1 MSGIIFFKT
10 ANLSAAKEFYE
21 GVLGMKLWKD
31 QGKCLIFQQGSMKLG
46 FCEGEVS
53 ETSGTITFVYDSA
66 TEVDERYAR
75 FQKIATGKPEYSEYY
90 KIYHFWAKDFEGRS
104 LEFQCFMQPEQ
115 QVKVNT
121 SLDILNPDKSKPK
134 LLLTRMI
141 PENAVEKLKQLFEV
155 HANTA
160 PRNLSKAELLHQIPE
175 MDALLCLLG
184 DTIDKQV
191 MDAAQKLRVIS
202 NYAVGYNNIDT
213 DYAKSR
219 NIAVCNTPGV
229 LTESTAD
236 LAWALI
242 MAASRRIAE
251 SDRYVR
257 RGKFEGWE
265 PLLMLGQDLHQRT
278 LGILGLGRIGEA
290 VGRRATGFGM
300 KILYYSRTEKSPDY
314 SATKV
319 DLETLL
325 RKSDILSIHAPLTD
339 ETKGLLGAREL
350 AMMKETAV
358 LINTGRGPIVDE
370 KAMIKA
376 LQEKRIFAAGLDVY
390 AQEPFIPQ
398 ELLDLENVVLLPHI
412 GSASFATRAAMGDM
426 AAENAIAIVKGK
438 QPKSRIV

>member
-1 MSGIIFFKT
+1 
-10 ANLSAAKEFYE
+10 
-21 GVLGMKLWKD
+21 
-31 QGKCLIFQQGSMKLG
+31 
-46 FCEGEVS
+46 
-53 ETSGTITFVYDSA
+53 
-66 TEVDERYAR
+66 
-75 FQKIATGKPEYSEYY
+75 
-90 KIYHFWAKDFEGRS
+90 
-104 LEFQCFMQPEQ
+104 
-115 QVKVNT
+115 
-121 SLDILNPDKSKPK
+121 
-134 LLLTRMI
+134 MI

>member
-10 ANLSAAKEFYE
+10 ANLTAAKEFYGE
-21 GVLGMKLWKD
+21 VLGMKLWKD

-46 FCEGEVS
+46 FCEGETS

-66 TEVDERYAR
+66 PEVDERYAR
-75 FQKIATGKPEYSEYY
+75 FQKIATGKPEHSEYY
-90 KIYHFWAKDFEGRS
+90 KIYHFWARDFEGRS
-104 LEFQCFMQPEQ
+104 LEFQCFMQPDQ
-115 QVKVNT
+115 QKKAKARVVV
-121 SLDILNPDKSKPK
+121 LNPDSTKPK

-141 PENAVEKLKQLFEV
+141 PENAVDRLKQVFEV

-160 PRNLSKAELLHQIPE
+160 PTDLNKAELLHQIPE

-184 DTIDKQV
+184 DTIDQELI
-191 MDAAQKLRVIS
+191 DAAKKLRVIS
-202 NYAVGYNNIDT
+202 QYAVGYNNIDT
-213 DYAKSR
+213 EYAKSR

-242 MAASRRIAE
+242 MAASRRIVE
-251 SDRYVR
+251 SDSYVR
-257 RGKFEGWE
+257 RGKFQGWE

-290 VGRRATGFGM
+290 VGKRATGFGM
-300 KILYYSRTEKSPDY
+300 KILYHNRTEKSPDY
-314 SATKV
+314 AATKV

-325 RKSDILSIHAPLTD
+325 RESDILSIHAPLTD
-339 ETKGLLGAREL
+339 ETRHMIGAREL

-370 KAMIKA
+370 KALIKA

-390 AQEPFIPQ
+390 ENEPLIPQ
-398 ELLDLENVVLLPHI
+398 ALLDLENVVILPHI

-426 AAENAIAIVKGK
+426 AAENAIAIITGK
-438 QPKSRIV
+438 KPPSRIV